1 MKIGIVSNGWPMPTP
16 KPLRIHPER
25 KSMIK
30 NFIIDLDG
38 VIYVEDN
45 PTQGAVE
52 FINFLRKK
60 NLKFLFLTNNSTKTQ
75 RQYVRKLKKMRLDVH
90 KENILTSSVATCVF
104 LAKEKPD
111 ARIHAIG
118 EHGLKS
124 DLRSHGF
131 ILADKNV
138 DFVVVGLDRRFNY
151 EKLSRACSL
160 IRGGAL
166 FIATNP
172 DLTFPSKEGIIPG
185 AGTLAA
191 TIEACTSCH
200 PIVIG
205 KPNPVVVDI
214 AMKMMG
220 VRREET
226 AIIGDRFDTDIA
238 VAKKLGMNSIL
249 VLSGIETPATV
260 KASHIQPD
268 YIFKSLHELCV
279 KWPF

>member
-1 MKIGIVSNGWPMPTP
+1 V
-16 KPLRIHPER
+16 
-25 KSMIK
+25 IK

-38 VIYVEDN
+38 VIYIEDN
-45 PTQGAVE
+45 PTEGAVE
-52 FINFLRKK
+52 FIDFLREK

-75 RQYVRKLKKMRLDVH
+75 RQYVRKLKKMRLDAH
-90 KENILTSSVATCVF
+90 KKDILTSSVATCVY
-104 LAKEKPD
+104 LEKEKPG

-118 EHGLKS
+118 EHGLIS

-131 ILADKNV
+131 LLSDENV

-151 EKLSRACSL
+151 EKLSRACNL

-185 AGTLAA
+185 AGALAA
-191 TIEACTSCH
+191 AIEACSSRH
-200 PIVIG
+200 PVVIG
-205 KPNPVVVDI
+205 KPNPLVVEI
-214 AMKMMG
+214 AMKMMDAHK
-220 VRREET
+220 RET
-226 AIIGDRFDTDIA
+226 VIIGDRLDTDIA
-238 VAKKLGMNSIL
+238 VAKRLGMKSVL

-268 YIFKSLHELCV
+268 YIFKSLRELRV